1 MANVV
6 YNGYKLAVAAN
17 TINLVTDTIKVL
29 LVTASYTPDQDLD
42 VYLSDIDNEVAAG
55 GGYATG
61 GIALANKAVSVDLIN
76 NRAKFIADPA
86 TWSAATL
93 TARGAI
99 LYKDTGVAG
108 TSTLITY
115 KDFGS
120 DKTASGGDFTI
131 DWDATGIIRFE

>member
-17 TINLVTDTIKVL
+17 SINLVSDTIKVL
-29 LVTASYTPDQDLD
+29 LVTASYTPDQDTH
-42 VYLSDIDNEVAAG
+42 VNLSDVTNEVASG
-55 GGYATG
+55 GGYTTG
-61 GIALANKAVSVDLIN
+61 GITLTGKAVSVDLVN
-76 NRAKFIADPA
+76 NRAKFIADAA

-120 DKTASGGDFTI
+120 DKTASGGNFTI
-131 DWDATGIIRFE
+131 DWDTTGIIRFE

>member
-55 GGYATG
+55 GGYTTG
-61 GIALANKAVSVDLIN
+61 GITLANKAVSVDLVN
-76 NRAKFIADPA
+76 NRAKFTADAA
-86 TWSAATL
+86 TWAAATL